1 MLDNKKDTIKNL
13 YHNSPGQQM
22 LDNNA
27 WRLFNSVTEY
37 SDYYSTVRGNDTR
50 RAERVVLA
58 EGEVLKDRAL
68 DLLLQ

>member
-1 MLDNKKDTIKNL
+1 MYL
-13 YHNSPGQQM
+13 NSPGQQM
-22 LDNNA
+22 LDKNA

-37 SDYYSTVRGNDTR
+37 ADYYSTVRGNDTR